1 MNPKPILLTSLMAL
15 GLACGKQAERPA
27 PTLPTVAVRLVANA
41 SPAGA
46 GWVAATLQRTDQ
58 ATLSTRLAGTVKRVL
73 VTEGSAV
80 ASGQLLMELEA
91 GDLLGQLKAAQ
102 SGREAAQGYHRRI
115 KALQAQGAATPSEL
129 EQAASQLAQAEA
141 AVAAVQGQLAFA
153 QIRAPFAGTV
163 QRRDVQPGAFV
174 GPGQPLLTLEGRG
187 SLELTATLSEAEAA
201 GLPVGR
207 RVAFDADGRV
217 GQAVVIALAP
227 GGDAL
232 THRQALRAK
241 VLQPSDLRSG
251 AFARIQV
258 PASAKAAGAAPAP
271 GAAEGPVRVP
281 ASALVRRGEL
291 TGVFVEDGGKALL
304 RWISVGERDGD
315 QVEARAGLARTDRVI
330 ADPAGL
336 QDGQPVRVESAPK
349 EDARHGR

>member
-1 MNPKPILLTSLMAL
+1 MNPKPILLTAATGFLAL
-15 GLACGKQAERPA
+15 GLACGKHAESPT
-27 PTLPTVAVRLVANA
+27 PTLPTVAVRLVADA

-258 PASAKAAGAAPAP
+258 PAAAKASGA
-271 GAAEGPVRVP
+271 EVGPVRVP
-281 ASALVRRGEL
+281 ATALVRRGEL
-291 TGVFVEDGGKALL
+291 TGVFVEEGGKALL
-304 RWISVGERDGD
+304 RWISLGERDGD
-315 QVEARAGLARTDRVI
+315 QVEARAGLNRTDRVI